1 MKMVSRSLL
10 LLLTIASLSA
20 GVGSLAQAQTN
31 LPIRDT
37 ILANGLHVIVIES
50 HNVPLVTVE
59 LDVKNGS
66 YTEPPAYNGLSHL
79 YEHMF
84 FKANRTIPS
93 QEKYLERLRE
103 LGGSFNGT
111 TSEERVNYYVT
122 VGGDSVRPTLQFME
136 DAVRY
141 PLFLEDELVRER
153 PVVTGEFD
161 RNESNPFFQWQRGI
175 DTVLWSKE
183 YYSRKNVIGNR
194 DTILATTQAKMR
206 TIQNRFYVP
215 NNSALIIS
223 GAIATGRAFRLA
235 AEVFGDWPRG
245 ADPFATPEPNPP
257 PLTRTHAIIVEQPV
271 NSVTFSLSWHGPSV
285 ATDPASTYAADV
297 LSTILNN
304 PTSPLQKRLVDGGL
318 AFFTQLSYYTLSHVG
333 PISLVAQTAPD
344 KLLQAQRVMLEEV
357 AKFADSNYVTQ
368 AQLEAAQKQLGIN
381 ALYEREQATNWAHTI
396 GFWWSVA
403 GLDYYRTYVP
413 NMQKVTR
420 GDLARYAQ
428 RYLERKP
435 YVVGVMLSP
444 EMKKQLNLTPEMLL
458 PRPVVP

>member
-1 MKMVSRSLL
+1 MRMASSTIALL
-10 LLLTIASLSA
+10 LVA
-20 GVGSLAQAQTN
+20 GVTQAQSN

-50 HNVPLVTVE
+50 HGVPLVTVE

-66 YTEPPAYNGLSHL
+66 YTEPPAFNGLSHL

-93 QEKYLERLRE
+93 QEKYLERIRE

-111 TSEERVNYYVT
+111 TSEERVNYSLT
-122 VGGDSVRPTLQFME
+122 VGIDSVRQTLQFME
-136 DAVRY
+136 DAIRY
-141 PLFLEDELVRER
+141 PLFLQEELVRER

-161 RNESNPFFQWQRGI
+161 RQESNPFFQWQRGI
-175 DTVLWSKE
+175 DTILWTPG
-183 YYSRKNVIGNR
+183 YYSRKNVIGIR
-194 DTILATTQAKMR
+194 DTILATTQEKMR
-206 TIQNRFYVP
+206 AIQNRFYVP
-215 NNSALIIS
+215 NNTALIIS
-223 GAIATGRAFRLA
+223 GDIATARAFRLA

-257 PLTRTHAIIVEQPV
+257 PLTRTQAVIVEQPV
-271 NSVTFSLSWHGPSV
+271 NAVTFSLSWHGPSV
-285 ATDPASTYAADV
+285 KTDPEATYAADV

-304 PTSPLQKRLVDGGL
+304 PTSPLQKRLVDGGHT
-318 AFFTQLSYYTLSHVG
+318 FFTALGYYTLAHTG
-333 PISLVAQTAPD
+333 PIFIQAQTTPD
-344 KLLQAQRVMLEEV
+344 KLLQAQRIMLEEV

-368 AQLEAAQKQLGIN
+368 AQLEAAQKQLGIS

-444 EMKKQLNLTPEMLL
+444 DMKKQLNLTPEMLL